1 MNFITFLFSYFI
13 PFFFFPQPPLAFP
26 FMPLDLNLL
35 VRSGDLISIS
45 LSSSTATFSPMLPS
59 SARRHVPQRAAAGL
73 QHAADG
79 GHGHGARQLAP
90 CRPAAGRAEEH
101 GGDDYPDPRQ
111 GRRLDRG
118 GDLVG
123 LVPDHNLERTID
135 IFVLASS
142 PYTYFG
148 SAGHP

>member
-1 MNFITFLFSYFI
+1 
-13 PFFFFPQPPLAFP
+13 
-26 FMPLDLNLL
+26 
-35 VRSGDLISIS
+35 
-45 LSSSTATFSPMLPS
+45 MLHS

-123 LVPDHNLERTID
+123 LVPDHNLERTINIFELANLRLTLILEVQD
-135 IFVLASS
+135 ILESKTNNHAPIRSMAGSHFSS
-142 PYTYFG
+142 VSLVFSTL
-148 SAGHP
+148 HPHNTHHQANTITFSKQ

>member
-13 PFFFFPQPPLAFP
+13 PFFFCHNRPFP

-35 VRSGDLISIS
+35 VRSGDLIPTS

-118 GDLVG
+118 GDLVE
-123 LVPDHNLERTID
+123 LVPDHNLERTIN

-142 PYTYFG
+142 PYTYVG